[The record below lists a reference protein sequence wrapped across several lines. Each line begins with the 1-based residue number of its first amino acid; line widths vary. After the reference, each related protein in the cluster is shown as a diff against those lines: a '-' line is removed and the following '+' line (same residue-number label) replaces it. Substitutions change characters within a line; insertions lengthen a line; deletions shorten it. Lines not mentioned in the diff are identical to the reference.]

1 MTNLIVNL
9 SVGQL
14 AAMLG
19 IIGFLLPL
27 IVTGV
32 GILVIMM
39 NVSDRMT
46 ALEWTTLSKL
56 TEHSILN
63 FYGAGGQPALAG
75 IKLWKVGT
83 CKRNFAYILIGICLL
98 TLFGVSA
105 IAPLGIQTCTVM
117 YNATSTETKI
127 VKPDLLSSVIND
139 TYSPNELLLVR
150 ICGALTWQ
158 PCPGMIDREHV
169 NSSYLAD
176 FNKTYSNTAM
186 RYRLL
191 QTSSNDNFTYPEYD
205 FMMSMVTST
214 QTGYGIIDTMIVDH
228 DNGGLLVNHAIQPK
242 QKVGERYRWS
252 VKGLWLQPYV
262 NCKSTNIT
270 RITWQNGTFSWV
282 AKLIINQDDLFL
294 SQIDPIGDRGQNI
307 DLSSRSIRYSQIM
320 QLIIRKQMNMTVNGT
335 LIESKNYSDLSV
347 FEPKSISSNLP
358 YSINITNLTSADISC
373 AGFGG
378 ADKIAD
384 KLVGVKC
391 WTLFGPPN
399 ITERGIEQTLY
410 GCAAAVKASVEI
422 INMESNSTDEINVLD
437 RQTIPMNW
445 YIENSNLNV
454 SDIDP
459 WWGGVEPGENM
470 PNNSMIVSENSLWLP
485 AGGTFIGGVPADAQT
500 ASAIGTAIN
509 TMTNSLDSQSVSGYR
524 ADGIGNLALLQQW
537 KKEGTTEEGINGM
550 FRRQIT
556 DILVN
561 MVTPTN
567 QATINGPIQIM
578 IEKTCYNLCYGIQYY
593 IAIILLIML
602 LCLLLASF
610 INGENARSLS
620 IKQVVQ
626 QMDLGRA
633 ILNTLDDSEAYSA
646 NASNWEKID
655 GRKFLSLSNKGFE
668 KYF

>member
-1 MTNLIVNL
+1 
-9 SVGQL
+9 
-14 AAMLG
+14 
-19 IIGFLLPL
+19 
-27 IVTGV
+27 
-32 GILVIMM
+32 
-39 NVSDRMT
+39 
-46 ALEWTTLSKL
+46 
-56 TEHSILN
+56 
-63 FYGAGGQPALAG
+63 
-75 IKLWKVGT
+75 
-83 CKRNFAYILIGICLL
+83 
-98 TLFGVSA
+98 
-105 IAPLGIQTCTVM
+105 
-117 YNATSTETKI
+117 
-127 VKPDLLSSVIND
+127 
-139 TYSPNELLLVR
+139 
-150 ICGALTWQ
+150 
-158 PCPGMIDREHV
+158 
-169 NSSYLAD
+169 
-176 FNKTYSNTAM
+176 
-186 RYRLL
+186 
-191 QTSSNDNFTYPEYD
+191 
-205 FMMSMVTST
+205 
-214 QTGYGIIDTMIVDH
+214 
-228 DNGGLLVNHAIQPK
+228 
-242 QKVGERYRWS
+242 
-252 VKGLWLQPYV
+252 
-262 NCKSTNIT
+262 
-270 RITWQNGTFSWV
+270 
-282 AKLIINQDDLFL
+282 
-294 SQIDPIGDRGQNI
+294 
-307 DLSSRSIRYSQIM
+307 M